1 MLSDRERETLREV
14 EARILNE
21 NPEFARTFQAR
32 AQRLPRV
39 STGGVGIKIFLVV
52 GLLLSALMLVV
63 GSLTGALA
71 FAIATGL
78 VWLMWRFAGDA
89 GQQSP

>member
-1 MLSDRERETLREV
+1 VLSDRERETLREV

-21 NPEFARTFQAR
+21 DPEFARTFHAR
-32 AQRLPRV
+32 AERLSQI
-39 STGGVGIKIFLVV
+39 STGGLGIKIFLVV
-52 GLLLSALMLVV
+52 GLLLGALMVVV

-78 VWLMWRFAGDA
+78 VWLMWRFAGDV
-89 GQQSP
+89 GRRSP